1 MKQKTRSWTTIG
13 IWLIFFFP
21 VGIPLL
27 VKKVTSEKD
36 RYIQNGNSIKKVGI
50 GILCF
55 TVISIILYTAG
66 ELQLTEDSNQITVMI
81 TMFIIL
87 PACGLFCMYKG
98 KQISARGKRYED
110 LIPYLAL
117 NPYQNLDILAS
128 ELKIPLQTV
137 IADLK
142 YLIQVGYISNVYID
156 MANHRLCIKQINP
169 EIFTVTCPHCGG
181 KNDITLNITAKCEY
195 CDSPIS
201 K

>member
-1 MKQKTRSWTTIG
+1 MKQKTYSWTTIG
-13 IWLIFFFP
+13 IWLFFFFP

-27 VKKVTSEKD
+27 VKKVTTEKD
-36 RYIQNGNSIKKVGI
+36 HYIQNGNGVKKLGI
-50 GILCF
+50 VILCF
-55 TVISIILYTAG
+55 TVISIILYAAG
-66 ELQLTEDSNQITVMI
+66 ELQLTEDSNQVTVLI
-81 TMFIIL
+81 SMFIML

-98 KQISARGKRYED
+98 RQISARGKRYDD

-117 NPYQNLDILAS
+117 NPYQNLDTLAS

-142 YLIQVGYISNVYID
+142 YLMQVGYISNVYID
-156 MANHRLCIKQINP
+156 MPNRRLCVKQVTP
-169 EIFTVTCPHCGG
+169 ETFTVICPHCGG
-181 KNDITLNITAKCEY
+181 KNDIALNTPAKCEY